1 MEFLSKG
8 AEHGHIHSHDNPKN
22 FPLVL
27 FVSLS
32 IHSLLEGFPL
42 NTHDSLL
49 YGVVIHKIPIA
60 IILST
65 FLFKANFSKQKIAA
79 FLILF
84 ALMTPIGSWL
94 QANVPFLDRFA
105 VYINAVVIGIFLH
118 VSTTILF
125 ETDSNHKFNATKLVA
140 IILGI
145 GIAYVL

>member
-1 MEFLSKG
+1 M
-8 AEHGHIHSHDNPKN
+8 
-22 FPLVL
+22 
-27 FVSLS
+27 S

-42 NTHDSLL
+42 HSHDGLL

-65 FLFKANFSKQKIAA
+65 FLLKANFSTMKIAV

-84 ALMTPIGSWL
+84 GLMTPLGSYL
-94 QANVPFLDRFA
+94 QAEISALQDYA
-105 VYINAVVIGIFLH
+105 VYINAIVIGIFLH

-125 ETDSNHKFNATKLVA
+125 EADNHHKFNATKLIA

-145 GIAYVL
+145 GIAYLL